1 MKLVINTRNF
11 AIHNRPRERLIM
23 RILPLALA
31 ASVVLAG
38 CSSLPSPKNLAKSG
52 NWEQLGLQDGQQG
65 FDQRRPAQLSEL
77 AAADNQAVTQYRAG
91 YRNGIQKFCTEDNA
105 FSAGLSGR
113 NYNGQCSFSPME
125 DAIRANWENGLDE
138 YYAMQ
143 EEMDD

>member
-1 MKLVINTRNF
+1 
-11 AIHNRPRERLIM
+11 M

-38 CSSLPSPKNLAKSG
+38 CSSLPSPKSLAEEG

-65 FDQRRPAQLSEL
+65 FDQRHPAQLSEL

-91 YRNGIQKFCTEDNA
+91 YRNGIQEFCTEDNA

-113 NYNGQCSFSPME
+113 TYNGQCSFSPIE
-125 DAIRANWENGLDE
+125 DAIHINWENGLDE
-138 YYAMQ
+138 YYVLQ
-143 EEMDD
+143 EDLDD